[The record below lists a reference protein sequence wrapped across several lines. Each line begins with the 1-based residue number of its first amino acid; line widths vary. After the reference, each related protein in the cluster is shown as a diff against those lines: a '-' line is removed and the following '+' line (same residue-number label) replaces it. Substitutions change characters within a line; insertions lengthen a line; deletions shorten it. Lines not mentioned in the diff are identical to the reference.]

1 MHDRAAHLACL
12 VDMTRVAD
20 AECRQGLHGSLGPRL
35 ARSIRWP
42 TNPFVGNPLHAV
54 RLEEPRPTTKG
65 PRLRPTTKGPRLRP
79 TTQAHDP
86 RTPEPHNGAIP
97 KDGPASSTQSRTDI
111 DSTPTPSTA
120 IGPYHHSRQPRNNE
134 SRLSCEKL
142 HLPHTHPSCPAS
154 GCADPSR
161 IMSVCNHA
169 LALEAKP

>member
-79 TTQAHDP
+79 TTKGP
-86 RTPEPHNGAIP
+86 RLRPTTKGPRPTTPGPQNPTTAQFQKMDLLRVPSHEPTSIP
-97 KDGPASSTQSRTDI
+97 HQPHRQRLARTTTP
-111 DSTPTPSTA
+111 DSLETTSHVSLVKSCIFPTLT
-120 IGPYHHSRQPRNNE
+120 HLVLPRAVQTHLE
-134 SRLSCEKL
+134 S
-142 HLPHTHPSCPAS
+142 
-154 GCADPSR
+154 
-161 IMSVCNHA
+161 
-169 LALEAKP
+169 